1 MSQFSP
7 VPTPPCGPLGK
18 LLAQARTAFW
28 ETPVPPIEAE
38 PSSASLPLTLT
49 QAIKMVL
56 LKAYGGERNSVE
68 DKELIDA
75 MWGLNPTVDGY
86 AVRTWL
92 GTFPTFTG
100 VTRTYLVGLALAVT
114 AAWMEKELLRDPSI
128 LAANATRR
136 RRPRRRT
143 TRPVG

>member
-1 MSQFSP
+1 MSQFQP
-7 VPTPPCGPLGK
+7 VPTPPQGPLGK
-18 LLAQARTAFW
+18 LLAQTRTAFW
-28 ETPVPPIEAE
+28 EPPVPSAEAE
-38 PSSASLPLTLT
+38 PSSAPRPLTLA
-49 QAIKMVL
+49 QAIQVVL
-56 LKAYGGERNSVE
+56 LREFGGDRNSVK

-114 AAWMEKELLRDPSI
+114 AAWMEAELLHDPSI
-128 LAANATRR
+128 RTANSQRR
-136 RRPRRRT
+136 RRPRRRAS
-143 TRPVG
+143 RPEG